1 MALSSLTTKEA
12 NIRRLR
18 IDSVRMNLRQRRV
31 FEVYLGMGPERS
43 LERLYGYC
51 LDEGIAIS
59 LTGLKNWSKN
69 FAWQPLI
76 EQIEQDIAVELGK
89 ILLPDHVERVR
100 GDLQRIQRMKLKFY
114 EKVDNDEIDLTVDD
128 FIKLLK
134 IEDMLISKPVE
145 RGNADELSGKYKV
158 EVILTQEEITLAMR
172 ISAAKRHNLPMPQ
185 IVGDMRNVTPGHDDV
200 ETETTVQTIDQ

>member
-12 NIRRLR
+12 TIRRLR

-59 LTGLKNWSKN
+59 LTGLKNWSKS

-76 EQIEQDIAVELGK
+76 DAIEADIAVELGK

-100 GDLQRIQRMKLKFY
+100 GDLQRIQRMKMKFY
-114 EKVDNDEIDLTVDD
+114 EKVDADEIDLTVDD

-134 IEDMLISKPVE
+134 VEDMLLSKPLE
-145 RGNADELSGKYKV
+145 RPGSDEITGKYKV
-158 EVILTQEEITLAMR
+158 EVILSEDEIALAMR
-172 ISAAKRHNLPMPQ
+172 ISAAKRHGLPMPQ
-185 IVGDMRNVTPGHDDV
+185 IIGDAMKNVTPRDAD
-200 ETETTVQTIDQ
+200 ETETAQTIDQ

>member
-12 NIRRLR
+12 TIRRLR

-59 LTGLKNWSKN
+59 LTGLKNWSKS

-76 EQIEQDIAVELGK
+76 DAIEADIAVELGK

-100 GDLQRIQRMKLKFY
+100 GDLQRIQRMKMKFY
-114 EKVDNDEIDLTVDD
+114 EKVDADEIDLTVDD

-134 IEDMLISKPVE
+134 VEDMLLSKPLE
-145 RGNADELSGKYKV
+145 RPGSDEITGKYKV
-158 EVILTQEEITLAMR
+158 EVILSEDEIALAMR
-172 ISAAKRHNLPMPQ
+172 ISAAKRHGLPMPQ
-185 IVGDMRNVTPGHDDV
+185 IIGDAMKNVTPRDAD
-200 ETETTVQTIDQ
+200 ETETAPTIDQ